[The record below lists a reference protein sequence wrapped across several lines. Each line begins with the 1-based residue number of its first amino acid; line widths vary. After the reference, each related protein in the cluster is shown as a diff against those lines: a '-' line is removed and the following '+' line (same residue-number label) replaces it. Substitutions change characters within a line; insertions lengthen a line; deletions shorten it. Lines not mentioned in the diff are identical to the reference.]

1 MEGFVEGGGSGG
13 RVLWRERGVEG
24 GFCRGRG
31 EWREGLDLYQSPK
44 ERDFLRTIFQMS
56 V

>member
-1 MEGFVEGGGSGG
+1 VHKNTCPLCKCDFSQFLSVEIEACLDHYIL
-13 RVLWRERGVEG
+13 VV
-24 GFCRGRG
+24 
-31 EWREGLDLYQSPK
+31 LDLYQSPK